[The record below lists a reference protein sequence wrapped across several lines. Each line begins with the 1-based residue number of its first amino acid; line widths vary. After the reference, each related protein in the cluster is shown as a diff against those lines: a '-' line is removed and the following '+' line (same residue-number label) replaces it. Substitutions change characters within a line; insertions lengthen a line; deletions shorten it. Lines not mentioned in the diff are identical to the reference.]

1 MRKGKRVAIYFAS
14 FIIAFCGIKYKISKE
29 VNKFEQKI
37 KTKVENFDDEYLI
50 AAHRGFSSLEV
61 ENTKEAIIL
70 ATSKDYID
78 AIEVDARMTKDGKI
92 ILSHGKYLFE
102 GLIPKKIS
110 SLTYEEIINKNFMYY
125 KPYVPNLLI
134 TSENILVNK
143 RELDL
148 SFRSFQ
154 VISLLEGLS
163 YCKNKIVYLD
173 LKFDNNIKEFTDEL
187 KKELENIDKSNIIF
201 QSLDLEGIKYFQ
213 EQTGFNCQALISKK
227 EDFAYIE
234 YFQSIG
240 FHYKLISYELI
251 DNLLKQ
257 GKQISIWAI
266 NSKDILDNIVDILD
280 DHYKDVTYITN
291 WPDLIVYELEQKRL
305 KKD

>member
-1 MRKGKRVAIYFAS
+1 MKKSKRVTIYFVS
-14 FIIAFCGIKYKISKE
+14 FLIAFFGIRYKISKE
-29 VNKFEQKI
+29 LNKFEQKI
-37 KTKVENFDDEYLI
+37 KTRVENLDDDYLI
-50 AAHRGFSSLEV
+50 ASHRGFSSLAV

-70 ATSKDYID
+70 ATSKDYVD
-78 AIEVDARMTKDGKI
+78 AIEIDARMTKDSKI

-102 GLIPKKIS
+102 GLIPKKVS
-110 SLTYEEIINKNFMYY
+110 ELTYEEIKDKDFIYY
-125 KPYVPNLLI
+125 KPYAPNLLV
-134 TSENILVNK
+134 TAENILMNK
-143 RELDL
+143 RQFNLN
-148 SFRSFQ
+148 FRSFK
-154 VISLLEGLS
+154 VISLLEALS
-163 YCKNKIVYLD
+163 YCKDKTVYLD
-173 LKFDNNIKEFTDEL
+173 LKFDNNTKEFTTKL
-187 KKELENIDKSNIIF
+187 KKELENVDKSNIIF

-213 EQTGFNCQALISKK
+213 EQTGFNCQVLISKK

-266 NSKDILDNIVDILD
+266 NSKDVLDSVITILG
-280 DHYKDVTYITN
+280 DHYKEVTYITN
-291 WPDLIVYELEQKRL
+291 CPDLIVYELEQKRL